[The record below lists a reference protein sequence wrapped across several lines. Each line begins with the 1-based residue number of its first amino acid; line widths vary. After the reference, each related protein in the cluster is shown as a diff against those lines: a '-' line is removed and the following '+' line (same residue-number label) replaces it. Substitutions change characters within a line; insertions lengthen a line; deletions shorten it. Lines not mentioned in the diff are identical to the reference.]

1 MLVKFD
7 IKKLC
12 CRSLLVVKFRDLSH
26 CQEVAMLN
34 ILLKLKESE
43 IKTIETNKAEITI
56 GRISGSDIHIDNLG
70 VSKQHA
76 KIVKHRNTY
85 VIEDLNSTNG
95 TFLNGKKITR
105 AELKDKDVVSIGK
118 HSLIISYRKKAKES
132 PNQCFADK
140 TVALTK

>member
-1 MLVKFD
+1 
-7 IKKLC
+7 
-12 CRSLLVVKFRDLSH
+12 
-26 CQEVAMLN
+26 MLN

-56 GRISGSDIHIDNLG
+56 GRVSGSDIHIDNLG

-76 KIVKHRNTY
+76 RIVKHQNTY

-95 TFLNGKKITR
+95 TFLNGEKIAR
-105 AELKDKDVVSIGK
+105 AELKDNDVVGIGK
-118 HSLIISYRKKAKES
+118 HSLIISYKKKANKS
-132 PNQCFADK
+132 SNQCFADK